1 MFWAP
6 LSLLYTADTHAGSR
20 LGPSCKTVIAKRTRS
35 CGRGGEE
42 EEEKKTEKKAGK
54 GGVSIINDNVA
65 YVHSLI
71 RGSIAASSMCFTNKF
86 PPAHCR

>member
-1 MFWAP
+1 MAE
-6 LSLLYTADTHAGSR
+6 
-20 LGPSCKTVIAKRTRS
+20 
-35 CGRGGEE
+35 GEKKKK
-42 EEEKKTEKKAGK
+42 KKTEKKAGK
-54 GGVSIINDNVA
+54 EGGGSIINDNVA